1 MTRVLI
7 YVIIGFLIS
16 CTQQIKSTATV
27 DTLKTIK
34 PVAPKDS
41 TINTETK
48 SEEEDCV
55 FNNDYKGLTTDWL
68 RELKIKNFI
77 WKDEIKAALVPHGQD
92 TVFVSKGGCSHS
104 GLSVELKLS
113 NDNHLITDSS
123 YWIKKALDLAIEYQ
137 MKHYEQMIK
146 QNKIRKTEN
155 GKTTVWYEIDD
166 NKEADNLEYTGIEI
180 SQDGLSKKVSIS
192 EYFN

>member
-1 MTRVLI
+1 MTRILS
-7 YVIIGFLIS
+7 YIITGFLIS
-16 CTQQIKSTATV
+16 CTQQIRNIETV
-27 DTLKTIK
+27 DSLKTIK
-34 PVAPKDS
+34 PVVAKDS
-41 TINTETK
+41 TVNTETK

-55 FNNDYKGLTTDWL
+55 FNNDYKRLTSEWL
-68 RELKIKNFI
+68 AELRIKNFI
-77 WKDEIKAALVPHGQD
+77 WKDNIKAALVPKGQD
-92 TVFVSKGGCSHS
+92 TVFVSRGGCSHS
-104 GLSVELKLS
+104 GLSVELKLE

-146 QNKIRKTEN
+146 ENRIRKTEN

-166 NKEADNLEYTGIEI
+166 DKEADNLEYTGIEI
-180 SQDGLSKKVSIS
+180 SQNGLSKKVSIS